1 MWVKFIV
8 ALCLSVITALTSA
21 SHIILYALIT
31 LVLSV
36 GIIFSDKWI
45 PPVFRYPVFIAF
57 IGMGLGF
64 WFASVVYEVFRI
76 TAHLKFLV
84 DAPFLFY
91 SVFGLAGFYL
101 GLQGASRLN
110 WVMTGAEA
118 KKQEA
123 QSVGVAP
130 KILDTSSII
139 DSRIIDVSETG
150 FIEGV
155 ILIPKFILN
164 ELQQVADSTDPIKRS
179 RGRKGLTEL
188 NRLKKSKSLMV
199 KIIEKDYPAIKEVD
213 HKLIKMAQDKKAS
226 LITTDYNLNKIAS
239 LEGVQV
245 LNINELSNALKP
257 VVMTNEELRITVIK
271 EGKDPNQGIGYLDDG
286 TMVVVD
292 GGREFLGEEVDV
304 VVTSVLQTAAGR
316 MIFTQPAEK
325 MRR

>member
-1 MWVKFIV
+1 
-8 ALCLSVITALTSA
+8 
-21 SHIILYALIT
+21 
-31 LVLSV
+31 
-36 GIIFSDKWI
+36 
-45 PPVFRYPVFIAF
+45 
-57 IGMGLGF
+57 
-64 WFASVVYEVFRI
+64 
-76 TAHLKFLV
+76 
-84 DAPFLFY
+84 
-91 SVFGLAGFYL
+91 
-101 GLQGASRLN
+101 
-110 WVMTGAEA
+110 
-118 KKQEA
+118 
-123 QSVGVAP
+123 
-130 KILDTSSII
+130 
-139 DSRIIDVSETG
+139 
-150 FIEGV
+150 
-155 ILIPKFILN
+155 
-164 ELQQVADSTDPIKRS
+164 
-179 RGRKGLTEL
+179 
-188 NRLKKSKSLMV
+188 MV